1 MPDHFYVYPAYL
13 SADLSRR
20 AGRRVPTAAAL
31 PEVSSAEIVSAAQRL
46 GFTAELE
53 VNKQYPRQFFTY
65 AGRVK
70 VAKSA
75 GKTKTKFLTA
85 VATEIRRSRPPR
97 GAHP

>member
-20 AGRRVPTAAAL
+20 AGRRVPAPAAL
-31 PEVSSAEIVSAAQRL
+31 PEVTSTEIVAAAQRL
-46 GFTAELE
+46 GFTAEVE
-53 VNKQYPRQFFTY
+53 PNKQYPRQFFTY

-70 VAKSA
+70 VAKAAETTKA
-75 GKTKTKFLTA
+75 GFLTA
-85 VATEIRRSRPPR
+85 VATEIRRSRPPP